1 MKLLDYSSEPRE
13 DGWSGPRERPMRTMK
28 KLLKNAA
35 FVLLSTAATIL
46 LLEAIL
52 RPFAYFRFGR
62 SEYYLYYGI
71 HSLVGRVGIN
81 PRSTFQGEYYKFP
94 PHYLLKGAA
103 GQESETASTNAL
115 GFRGRDFS
123 PVKPAGVFRVVCL
136 GESSTF
142 GYRNRDDE
150 TYPVYLQQLLDRD
163 GVRGEVINAGFPYYN
178 SASILSLLKNEILTY
193 SPDLITL
200 YAGYN
205 DTSWPTEIG
214 RMGKLALWV
223 DTHSI
228 TYLLWR
234 RDVMSRFADKIER
247 RVYGRAI
254 PQKLR
259 DEAFKKNDEL
269 VARRYRA
276 NVQSISE
283 LARSRGIAVVLI
295 KQPVTARNPG
305 YESMSYEEEN
315 RRVKEKFERGEMLSD
330 IETWMLKQHHL
341 MLELDKIANE
351 KGLPVVD
358 NIRIVDQDRRR
369 LASWVHLTAEGN
381 QKLAEAL
388 VGVVETQMHRNPA
401 AASTA
406 HPSNG
411 NRRIGGVPAT
421 VASDRRLRSLR

>member
-1 MKLLDYSSEPRE
+1 
-13 DGWSGPRERPMRTMK
+13 MK
-28 KLLKNAA
+28 KLLKNVAV
-35 FVLLSTAATIL
+35 VLLSTFVCIVV
-46 LLEAIL
+46 LEVIL
-52 RPFAYFRFGR
+52 RPIAYLRHGR

-81 PRSTFQGEYYKFP
+81 PRSTFQGGYYKFP

-103 GQESETASTNAL
+103 GQESETASTNGL
-115 GFRGRDFS
+115 GFRGPDFA
-123 PVKPAGVFRVVCL
+123 PVKTPGVFRVICL

-150 TYPVYLQQLLDRD
+150 TYPVYLQKLLDRD
-163 GVRGEVINAGFPYYN
+163 GLHAEVINAGFPYYTTG
-178 SASILSLLKNEILTY
+178 SILSLLKNEILTY
-193 SPDLITL
+193 KPDLITL

-214 RMGKLALWV
+214 ILGKTALWV
-223 DTHSI
+223 DSHSI

-234 RDVMSRFADKIER
+234 QEVMHRIADKIER

-269 VARRYRA
+269 VSRRYRV
-276 NVQSISE
+276 NVKSIIQ

-315 RRVKEKFERGEMLSD
+315 RRIKEKFERGEVLSD

-341 MLELDKIANE
+341 TSELEKIANE
-351 KGLPVVD
+351 EGLAVVD
-358 NIRIVDQDRRR
+358 NIRIVDEDRRR
-369 LASWVHLTAEGN
+369 LASWVHLTPDGN

-388 VGVVETQMHRNPA
+388 AGVVETHIHRDPA
-401 AASTA
+401 SSTDR
-406 HPSNG
+406 PDSG
-411 NRRIGGVPAT
+411 NRSTGGAPVALAT
-421 VASDRRLRSLR
+421 TRRLP

>member
-1 MKLLDYSSEPRE
+1 
-13 DGWSGPRERPMRTMK
+13 MRTMK
-28 KLLKNAA
+28 KLLKNVAV
-35 FVLLSTAATIL
+35 VLLSTAACIL
-46 LLEAIL
+46 LLEVTL
-52 RPFAYFRFGR
+52 RPFAYFRYGR

-103 GQESETASTNAL
+103 GQESETALTNAL
-115 GFRGRDFS
+115 GFRGPDFA
-123 PVKPAGVFRVVCL
+123 PVKTPGVFRVVCL

-150 TYPVYLQQLLDRD
+150 TYPVYLQKLLDRD
-163 GVRGEVINAGFPYYN
+163 GIRGEVINAGFPYYT
-178 SASILSLLKNEILTY
+178 SGSILSLLRNEILTY

-200 YAGYN
+200 YNGYN

-214 RMGKLALWV
+214 RMGKIALWV
-223 DTHSI
+223 DSHSI

-234 RDVMSRFADKIER
+234 RDVMSRFADKVER

-269 VARRYRA
+269 VVRRYRA
-276 NVQSISE
+276 NVKSIIE

-315 RRVKEKFERGEMLSD
+315 RRVREKFERGEILSD

-341 MLELDKIANE
+341 TIELDRIAQE
-351 KGLPVVD
+351 EGLPVVD
-358 NIRIVDQDRRR
+358 NIKIVDQDRRR
-369 LASWVHLTAEGN
+369 LASWVHLTPEGN

-388 VGVVETQMHRNPA
+388 VGVIETQMHRDSA
-401 AASTA
+401 APSTA
-406 HPSNG
+406 RPGNG
-411 NRRIGGVPAT
+411 NLSLGGAP
-421 VASDRRLRSLR
+421 VALASLGSREKRLRSLR